1 MGCAGLSQPLFYVG
15 RSSSAAHR
23 GALQYFFFPHRYL
36 YLLFHVHPSP
46 SFRILRLA
54 PSMATATASLAAPLS
69 LRPVPAQAR
78 TARRRRTTRPFLRPT
93 CAYALQE
100 GQSRRFHR
108 LPCGLDLEV
117 IAQCPPAAGAGERPP
132 LVFVHGSFHAAWCW
146 AEHWLPFFSRAGFPC
161 YALSLRAQV
170 RKLSK
175 CGTIR
180 FGFSSLKK
188 KIRLH

>member
-1 MGCAGLSQPLFYVG
+1 
-15 RSSSAAHR
+15 
-23 GALQYFFFPHRYL
+23 
-36 YLLFHVHPSP
+36 
-46 SFRILRLA
+46 
-54 PSMATATASLAAPLS
+54 MATATLAAPPFSLS
-69 LRPVPAQAR
+69 SRPAPAQAR
-78 TARRRRTTRPFLRPT
+78 TARRRTTRPFLRPT

-117 IAQCPPAAGAGERPP
+117 IAQCPPAAGERTP

-170 RKLSK
+170 K
-175 CGTIR
+175 
-180 FGFSSLKK
+180 
-188 KIRLH
+188 

>member
-1 MGCAGLSQPLFYVG
+1 
-15 RSSSAAHR
+15 
-23 GALQYFFFPHRYL
+23 
-36 YLLFHVHPSP
+36 
-46 SFRILRLA
+46 
-54 PSMATATASLAAPLS
+54 MATATLGAPPFFLS
-69 LRPVPAQAR
+69 SRPAPAQAR
-78 TARRRRTTRPFLRPT
+78 TARRRTTRLFLRPA

-117 IAQCPPAAGAGERPP
+117 IAQCPPAAGERSP

-170 RKLSK
+170 NCRNASVGCVFIPQKIGRVIHSSVVK
-175 CGTIR
+175 C
-180 FGFSSLKK
+180 SNYKSLA
-188 KIRLH
+188 LD